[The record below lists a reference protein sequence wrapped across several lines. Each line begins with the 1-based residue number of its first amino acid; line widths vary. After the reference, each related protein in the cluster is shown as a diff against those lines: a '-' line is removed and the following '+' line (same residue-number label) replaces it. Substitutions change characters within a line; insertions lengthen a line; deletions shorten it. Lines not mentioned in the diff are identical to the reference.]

1 MRASAAEGTTSSLT
15 APIPTRL
22 NTIPHERSTRQYFY
36 RDAVSGVLTALA
48 AGETRMVA
56 RCTIP
61 ELNTEFDVYRIG
73 TLLELVRELATALA
87 ADGRTVKV
95 CVQQALGQGVFQGM
109 PLSLNGV
116 MRIMNQMDWGEAKE
130 RIQLGNLGAAEVD
143 SADAFVLI
151 SPQNIVGHSV
161 IPLLEEMAEAAG
173 AAGKPL
179 ILINPKLGDIQSA
192 GGVMSVRGRQ
202 DRMDFTS
209 TFVTAYH
216 FRLLYKGVMMHPIMG
231 ALRHSY
237 GGPWEVFRRVELGP
251 GKEEYQ
257 PIGSFEAEPK
267 PPQITDAFR
276 AAWAKAASG

>member
-1 MRASAAEGTTSSLT
+1 MYDAAV
-15 APIPTRL
+15 ACRL

-36 RDAVSGVLTALA
+36 RDLVAAVLKTVA
-48 AGETRMVA
+48 AGEKRMVA

-73 TLLELVRELATALA
+73 TLLELVREVATALA

-116 MRIMNQMDWGEAKE
+116 MRIMNQMDWGEAKD
-130 RIQLGNLGAAEVD
+130 RIKLGNLGAAEVEG
-143 SADAFVLI
+143 ADAFVLI

-179 ILINPKLGDIQSA
+179 VLINPKLGDIQSA

-202 DRMDFTS
+202 DRLDFTS

-216 FRLLYKGVMMHPIMG
+216 FRLLYKSVMMHPIMG
-231 ALRHSY
+231 ALRHEY

-257 PIGSFEAEPK
+257 PIGSFETEPK
-267 PPQITDAFR
+267 PPQITEAFK
-276 AAWAKAASG
+276 AAWAKAASC